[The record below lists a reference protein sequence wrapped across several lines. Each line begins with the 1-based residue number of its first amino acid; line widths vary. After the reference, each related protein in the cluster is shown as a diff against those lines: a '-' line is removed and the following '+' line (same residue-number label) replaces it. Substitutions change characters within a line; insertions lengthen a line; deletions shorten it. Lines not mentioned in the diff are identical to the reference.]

1 MQRFADGNVAVIGH
15 GSQKVNSVTPKKMKN
30 NWFTIIKRDGFISC
44 TEKGQETWGILTV
57 VNKISNKEK
66 FLRKKY
72 MGVWRWASSKVRVII
87 VKFPV
92 MLSM

>member
-1 MQRFADGNVAVIGH
+1 MQSLKELVLSPVIMVAR
-15 GSQKVNSVTPKKMKN
+15 NL
-30 NWFTIIKRDGFISC
+30 
-44 TEKGQETWGILTV
+44 GILTV
-57 VNKISNKEK
+57 VNDISKMEK

>member
-1 MQRFADGNVAVIGH
+1 MVA
-15 GSQKVNSVTPKKMKN
+15 KN
-30 NWFTIIKRDGFISC
+30 L
-44 TEKGQETWGILTV
+44 GILTV
-57 VNKISNKEK
+57 LNEIYDMET

-72 MGVWRWASSKVRVII
+72 MGVWRWISSRVRVIM

>member
-1 MQRFADGNVAVIGH
+1 MVLSSVIMVAKKLGIVTA
-15 GSQKVNSVTPKKMKN
+15 VN
-30 NWFTIIKRDGFISC
+30 
-44 TEKGQETWGILTV
+44 E
-57 VNKISNKEK
+57 ISNKEK

>member
-1 MQRFADGNVAVIGH
+1 MVLSPVIMVAR
-15 GSQKVNSVTPKKMKN
+15 NL
-30 NWFTIIKRDGFISC
+30 
-44 TEKGQETWGILTV
+44 GILTV
-57 VNKISNKEK
+57 VNDTSKMEK

-72 MGVWRWASSKVRVII
+72 MGVWRWASHRVRVIM